1 MRAFLRRYM
10 EALLSQ
16 GMSADV
22 ASCGYLSVLL
32 ILSLTSVCLS
42 NNHIGNAEQSE
53 LSNETAQS
61 DEFLEGLLVSGVV
74 YMHAISE
81 LTITPSSL

>member
-22 ASCGYLSVLL
+22 ASCGYIRVLL
-32 ILSLTSVCLS
+32 VLSLTSVCLS

-81 LTITPSSL
+81 LTITSSSL